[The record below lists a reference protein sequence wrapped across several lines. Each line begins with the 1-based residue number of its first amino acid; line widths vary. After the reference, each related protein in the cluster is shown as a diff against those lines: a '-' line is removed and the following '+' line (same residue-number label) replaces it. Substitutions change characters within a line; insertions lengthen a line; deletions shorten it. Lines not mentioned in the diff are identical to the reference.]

1 MFTGIVSETG
11 TLKKLQPIQGGQELT
26 IACSFAGDVHID
38 ESIAVNGVCLTA
50 VDFDAQTFRVQC
62 VQETLRKTSLGSLKE
77 GMAVNLERSLTLEKA
92 IEGHIVQGHVDTV
105 GAIERVTQDGADL
118 LVEISYPEAF
128 DDYIVDRG
136 SIAVDGI
143 SLTVARTIGLGEG
156 EGEGEGA
163 GAGERVGVGSGAG
176 ERAGV
181 GADGA
186 DKGTLRPRFVVAII
200 PYTWDFTNLKEK
212 QEGDLVN
219 LEFDMFGKYI
229 IKYMKKLRG

>member
-105 GAIERVTQDGADL
+105 GVIERVTQDGADL

-156 EGEGEGA
+156 EGA
-163 GAGERVGVGSGAG
+163 GAR

-186 DKGTLRPRFVVAII
+186 DEGTLRPRFVVAII

>member
-11 TLKKLQPIQGGQELT
+11 ILKKLQPIQGGQELT

-156 EGEGEGA
+156 EGEG
-163 GAGERVGVGSGAG
+163 AGERVGVGADGTG
-176 ERAGV
+176 
-181 GADGA
+181 DGA
-186 DKGTLRPRFVVAII
+186 DEGARRPRFVVAII

>member
-163 GAGERVGVGSGAG
+163 GERVGVGADGTG
-176 ERAGV
+176 
-181 GADGA
+181 DGA
-186 DKGTLRPRFVVAII
+186 DEGARRPRFVVAII